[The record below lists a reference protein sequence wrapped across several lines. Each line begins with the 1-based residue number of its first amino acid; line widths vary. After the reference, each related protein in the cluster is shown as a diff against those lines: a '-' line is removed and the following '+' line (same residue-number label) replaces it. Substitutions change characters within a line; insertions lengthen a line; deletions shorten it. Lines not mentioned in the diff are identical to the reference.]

1 MSAAQRRW
9 FVAACLL
16 ALTAVALGAFGAHG
30 LRDRVEPRMLE
41 VFEVGVRYQMFHA
54 LALLAAALA
63 DTAAQHQHVDDAAV
77 VHVRVIPVVHRGADD
92 DHRAA
97 VRLVGVVGELA
108 RDGDQL
114 LARRAGDALLPGR
127 RVGRVVVEVLGREF
141 ARQTARDAVV
151 GDLQVEDGG
160 NERCFAVLA

>member
-9 FVAACLL
+9 FVTACLL

-63 DTAAQHQHVDDAAV
+63 RPLLRAHRADAACACFVAGTAVFSGSLYAMTLTGIRALGAVTPVGGVLFLAGWVLLAAAAQ
-77 VHVRVIPVVHRGADD
+77 
-92 DHRAA
+92 
-97 VRLVGVVGELA
+97 
-108 RDGDQL
+108 
-114 LARRAGDALLPGR
+114 PGR
-127 RVGRVVVEVLGREF
+127 PTE
-141 ARQTARDAVV
+141 QTLRKNA
-151 GDLQVEDGG
+151 
-160 NERCFAVLA
+160 

>member
-9 FVAACLL
+9 FVTACLL

-63 DTAAQHQHVDDAAV
+63 
-77 VHVRVIPVVHRGADD
+77 RP
-92 DHRAA
+92 
-97 VRLVGVVGELA
+97 
-108 RDGDQL
+108 L
-114 LARRAGDALLPGR
+114 LRARRADAACACFVAGTAVFSGSLYAMTLTGIRALGAVTPVGGVLFLAGWVLLAAAARPGR
-127 RVGRVVVEVLGREF
+127 PTEQT
-141 ARQTARDAVV
+141 RQKNA
-151 GDLQVEDGG
+151 
-160 NERCFAVLA
+160 

>member
-63 DTAAQHQHVDDAAV
+63 
-77 VHVRVIPVVHRGADD
+77 RPFLR
-92 DHRAA
+92 
-97 VRLVGVVGELA
+97 
-108 RDGDQL
+108 
-114 LARRAGDALLPGR
+114 ARRADAACACFVAGTAVFSGSLYAMTLTGIRALGAVTPVGGVLFLAGWVLLAAAAQQPR
-127 RVGRVVVEVLGREF
+127 
-141 ARQTARDAVV
+141 
-151 GDLQVEDGG
+151 
-160 NERCFAVLA
+160 